1 MPTTFASEQMAR
13 IYYLW
18 MLLIYTGI
26 REKSTWHLEL
36 LALYNRIE
44 PLPRQHKAVPADSWC
59 AIFLNGIAWAM
70 GFRSWPWECSCTRI
84 MQEAKRR
91 GIWREGWTVMPK
103 LGDWIIYDWGNNGT
117 MDHIGAVCAIA
128 GNQIWVV
135 EGNYDNGVKIRRITV
150 GDGYVEGSVALDFGE
165 LVEMPV
171 ERVDVL
177 RPGDKGE
184 TVRKL
189 QFTLHA
195 AGYYHGILDGE
206 YGQRTTE
213 AVELFQY
220 TNGLDPDGLAGP
232 ITQGRLRACD
242 YAIITEVGQMPEK
255 RYQRI
260 EEVPEWGRATI
271 EKMVAKQILQGDG
284 AGLDL
289 SLDMIRVFVTN
300 DRAGLYDS

>member
-26 REKSTWHLEL
+26 REKSTLHLEL

-44 PLPRQHKAVPADSWC
+44 PLPRQHKAVPTDSWC

-70 GFRSWPWECSCTRI
+70 GFRRWPWECSCTRI

-135 EGNYDNGVKIRRITV
+135 EGNYDDGVKIRRITV

-165 LVEMPV
+165 LVGIPV
-171 ERVDVL
+171 ERVDAL

-184 TVRKL
+184 MVRRL

-213 AVELFQY
+213 AVELFQR